1 MMKRPTSVSI
11 IAWFLI
17 ATSLISVITSYTSL
31 DNPIA
36 QELMAKNLLPLSVQ
50 YVMLYFGLA
59 ISVAS
64 GVAMLKGWN
73 WGRTLYVAWSVFGL
87 VIGLVTSPMKL
98 VLIPSVIVLAIIV
111 FFLYRP
117 KVNAFFSSRQA
128 ANDA

>member
-31 DNPIA
+31 DNPVA
-36 QELMAKNLLPLSVQ
+36 QELMAKNLLPMSVQ
-50 YVMLYFGLA
+50 YVMLYVGLA
-59 ISVAS
+59 ISLAS
-64 GVAMLKGWN
+64 GFAMLKGLN
-73 WGRTLYVAWSVFGL
+73 WGRTLYVVWSVLGI
-87 VIGLVTSPMKL
+87 VIGLATSPMKL
-98 VLIPSVIVLAIIV
+98 MLVPGVIVLGIIV

-117 KVNAFFSSRQA
+117 KANAFFSAPQA

>member
-1 MMKRPTSVSI
+1 MKRPTSVSV

-31 DNPIA
+31 NNPIA

-50 YVMLYFGLA
+50 YVMLYVGLA
-59 ISVAS
+59 VSVAS

-87 VIGLVTSPMKL
+87 VIGLATSPMKL
-98 VLIPSVIVLAIIV
+98 VLIPSAIILAIIA

-117 KVNAFFSSRQA
+117 KVNAFFSPRQA

>member
-17 ATSLISVITSYTSL
+17 ATSLISVITSYSSL

-98 VLIPSVIVLAIIV
+98 VLIPSAIVLAIIV

>member
-1 MMKRPTSVSI
+1 MKRPTSVSI

-98 VLIPSVIVLAIIV
+98 VLIPSAIVLAIIV